1 MKKTLF
7 FAFLLIVLTSLLG
20 VKIFRLGHV
29 FLPPH
34 HVFWSAENT
43 AENRRRDDHRMNLL
57 KAEHRQAVDR
67 AIRRRLDA
75 DAALAAIEEKNQQIA
90 RYLTETCAAAR
101 GWSYLNRLGRRTEA
115 EEQNDLLLRR
125 HLYALRETASLYA
138 DWALYFGDSVEA
150 HLEPVPFVPF
160 EPSVLPEES
169 PAYWLPTPYRFL
181 NGIQFSPEEVIEDAR
196 D

>member
-34 HVFWSAENT
+34 HVFRSAENT
-43 AENRRRDDHRMNLL
+43 AENRRRDDRRMNLL

-75 DAALAAIEEKNQQIA
+75 DAAFAAPDAALPAARLTEIYARMPPEDAARLIETLDTTDAVRLIESMRTNDAAAILTRLKPEKA
-90 RYLTETCAAAR
+90 REITERMLDAT
-101 GWSYLNRLGRRTEA
+101 
-115 EEQNDLLLRR
+115 
-125 HLYALRETASLYA
+125 
-138 DWALYFGDSVEA
+138 
-150 HLEPVPFVPF
+150 
-160 EPSVLPEES
+160 LP
-169 PAYWLPTPYRFL
+169 
-181 NGIQFSPEEVIEDAR
+181 PEKEYK
-196 D
+196 

>member
-34 HVFWSAENT
+34 HVFRSAENT
-43 AENRRRDDHRMNLL
+43 AENRRRDDRRMNLL

-75 DAALAAIEEKNQQIA
+75 DAALAADGNGFSTGRLSDIYARMAPEDAARLIETLDTTDAVRLIESMRTND
-90 RYLTETCAAAR
+90 AAAI
-101 GWSYLNRLGRRTEA
+101 LTRLKPEKAREITERMLGA
-115 EEQNDLLLRR
+115 
-125 HLYALRETASLYA
+125 
-138 DWALYFGDSVEA
+138 
-150 HLEPVPFVPF
+150 P
-160 EPSVLPEES
+160 LP
-169 PAYWLPTPYRFL
+169 
-181 NGIQFSPEEVIEDAR
+181 PEKEYK
-196 D
+196 